1 MPALTTGHTHNADN
15 PFEPFFGPV
24 SVQDGQN
31 VSAESVFAHETYNLP
46 ESYKGR
52 NLFLGDM
59 LDFLITRTDDWY
71 TARVM
76 PWRATDQIHVA
87 WNVFRFNKTMADLQ
101 PHQGVP
107 RYITAE
113 SEEHSD
119 SLVRRGLAFII
130 EHGFYST
137 ERGRQHYLL
146 NLENITESVHM
157 TCYYGVLHALLSGKG
172 HWKEWQRQYGR
183 RVSRV
188 DDLLRMERNRWAI
201 AQKSERGMYLL
212 DAELKDM
219 FKYKNVNPDTWILPS
234 KMSIYMTMVPS
245 NEVNY
250 SAAGSTSLVKNNNSI
265 SSEPASLLT
274 FRGSAVCETMPFD
287 VDFSGEPTELLRRE
301 KQCGSYYTMLPH
313 SNASLDAGQYRS
325 DHRSIYIYNADV
337 DRFEKI
343 QLEEA
348 LDSCFRFSNQ
358 DGLPIAAHVG
368 VVDEYGIPS
377 AKEVSM
383 RDDPLMCHHS
393 QVLAGNLSEAK
404 MAAAAPNGVCV
415 CLGDLPIH
423 HFRDSDLKRMVEA
436 CGGEG
441 RVQAKLTE
449 CAIDILNLG
458 TGLIADQDE
467 PISYDLTMEPN
478 LINAFNQAWDPVL
491 SVALHGTKTGS
502 TTASEMQNRFSQSF
516 PEQWKS
522 LLSADDFDY
531 ARDRVVAEAQSLQN
545 DSDAYLNYIQNVN
558 DKYAEHLTDRA
569 VASRS
574 SFREDGMLAA
584 AAREIEA
591 PSTKKRLSAQEK
603 RVKDFVSKF
612 EATSNYWQRQN
623 AELRNSSDVIREIMR
638 NYIQPL
644 SAGDAASMEDKIE
657 AAIDAGE
664 TLTPGALD
672 AAKQELT
679 AVTEQSNLGKLSR
692 DLEAAGASAKR
703 ITRND
708 PNIGDK
714 KAASLES
721 GDMRAA
727 GAQRSDEYRYRVAQ
741 IGGARPGS
749 SRLLRVR
756 LTKSNLLKLIE
767 CDIPF
772 PFGFLLCRPF
782 QRYDM
787 CSAILCRAGARL
799 GQTFIGHSDFQ
810 LADNVINKTHVGHY
824 TFYCKSIVH
833 DEKEYTIAEDVFAA
847 GYKGGENTRFYKEKD
862 ELLDDVH
869 AESFRSSIICMLVPY
884 RTNAPRGPRIQ
895 NPIDITGKLH
905 PTLYQ
910 DTDIPSAEVEDAM
923 YPGARFYAEYLEL
936 KKLSSYASDATEHFL
951 SPFRY
956 INTVCFQGH
965 QFMYS
970 HAGQAFTDRIL
981 NTGHWGPN
989 GVYAGCKGVRC
1000 GDNDFFNDQPPVS
1013 PL

>member
-1 MPALTTGHTHNADN
+1 M
-15 PFEPFFGPV
+15 
-24 SVQDGQN
+24 
-31 VSAESVFAHETYNLP
+31 
-46 ESYKGR
+46 
-52 NLFLGDM
+52 
-59 LDFLITRTDDWY
+59 
-71 TARVM
+71 
-76 PWRATDQIHVA
+76 
-87 WNVFRFNKTMADLQ
+87 
-101 PHQGVP
+101 
-107 RYITAE
+107 
-113 SEEHSD
+113 
-119 SLVRRGLAFII
+119 
-130 EHGFYST
+130 
-137 ERGRQHYLL
+137 
-146 NLENITESVHM
+146 
-157 TCYYGVLHALLSGKG
+157 
-172 HWKEWQRQYGR
+172 
-183 RVSRV
+183 
-188 DDLLRMERNRWAI
+188 
-201 AQKSERGMYLL
+201 
-212 DAELKDM
+212 
-219 FKYKNVNPDTWILPS
+219 KYKNVTPDTWILPS

-245 NEVNY
+245 NEVTY
-250 SAAGSTSLVKNNNSI
+250 SKSGSTSLVKNNNSI
-265 SSEPASLLT
+265 TSEPNSLLT

-301 KQCGSYYTMLPH
+301 KMCGSYYTMLPH
-313 SNASLDAGQYRS
+313 SNASLDAPGTFQYRS

-348 LDSCFRFSNQ
+348 LDSCFRF
-358 DGLPIAAHVG
+358 DGTNGQASDAHIG

-393 QVLAGNLSEAK
+393 NKNGRELEALGIDK
-404 MAAAAPNGVCV
+404 ISRATPNGVCLV
-415 CLGDLPIH
+415 LGDLPLN
-423 HFRDSDLKRMVEA
+423 HFRDSDLKRMVA
-436 CGGEG
+436 SIGADASDDVANKLINCGFD
-441 RVQAKLTE
+441 V
-449 CAIDILNLG
+449 D
-458 TGLIADQDE
+458 ADSFEPVDADDNADE
-467 PISYDLTMEPN
+467 EVSYDLTMEPN

-502 TTASEMQNRFSQSF
+502 ATASQLQNRFSQSF

-531 ARDRVVAEAQSLQN
+531 ARDRVVAEAQNLQG
-545 DSDAYLNYIQNVN
+545 DSAAYLNYIQNVN

-574 SFREDGMLAA
+574 SFRDDGMLAA
-584 AAREIEA
+584 AVREIEA
-591 PSTKKRLSAQEK
+591 PTTKKRLNAQEK
-603 RVKDFVSKF
+603 RVKDFVAKF
-612 EATSNYWQRQN
+612 DATSTYWQRQN
-623 AELRNSSDVIREIMR
+623 TELRNSSDVIREIMR

-644 SAGDAASMEDKIE
+644 SAGDAASMEEKIE

-692 DLEAAGASAKR
+692 DLEAAGANAKGLR
-703 ITRND
+703 R
-708 PNIGDK
+708 GLRFDK
-714 KAASLES
+714 KGLKVGELPRRVK
-721 GDMRAA
+721 DRYDR
-727 GAQRSDEYRYRVAQ
+727 QPNYRDRSDEYKYRDETIA
-741 IGGARPGS
+741 ATRRGS
-749 SRLLRVR
+749 RALMKIK
-756 LTKSNLLKLIE
+756 LTKSNLQKLIE

-833 DEKEYTIAEDVFAA
+833 DEKEYVIAEDVFAA
-847 GYKGGENTRFYKEKD
+847 GYKGGENTRFYKEKE
-862 ELLDDVH
+862 ELMDDVH

-910 DTDIPSAEVEDAM
+910 DTDIPSAEVEDAQ
-923 YPGARFYAEYLEL
+923 YPGARYYAEYLEL

-965 QFMYS
+965 QFMYN
-970 HAGQAFTDRIL
+970 HAAQGFTDRIL

-1000 GDNDFFNDQPPVS
+1000 GDNDFFHEYPPTS